1 VPLLQNEDPRGVG
14 VTAAGRRVMAV
25 AFYMGLAA
33 AVTQVILIRE
43 LLAFCRG
50 NELIIGVI
58 LSSWFLGIYLGA
70 RFNPAGEIR
79 ALERRVTL
87 SLVILPLAMAVS
99 VYGAH
104 AVQVLLPRT
113 VGTFYSFTAE
123 MALALA
129 FTAPVSFFIGF
140 FFPPLVSLASAELKE
155 RAGGAV
161 FFAESLGSFG
171 GGMLFSFLLVTI
183 ANPLA
188 IAAGLLAV
196 SLGFISRLV
205 GKKLL
210 PLAALPLVL
219 VVLSGTIEKEV
230 FTAVWNRTHTGKL
243 VRYQR
248 TKYQTVAVESTG
260 DTVSVYGDGILMY
273 TLPDRY
279 EARGVFH
286 FINALLE
293 GRRSVLLMGSG
304 PGSLLHNLLKTD
316 ISRLSYFEHDPALWD
331 AVYPFRKR
339 MYRDDAPAK
348 LRVVPQDLRHYLTDS
363 AGRFD
368 MIISLPPAPE
378 NIMLNR
384 FYTRDFYALCKKR
397 LAPGGIFVTSLH
409 GFSDYLSAD
418 RKNYI
423 ASMYRAFAAEFPRH
437 LRSSGETIY
446 LAGAAEEGV
455 LPESG
460 EALIKRYEKQ
470 MPLPGGRFE
479 GEMTDNF
486 SPSEMRDY
494 FERTQLDYFGRVMG
508 PLAKTIDENRDLLP
522 GAYWKNIVLSAFREG
537 SALHGLVR
545 GFPYLAIIV
554 AVLACVALWDI
565 GRRHGRRRLAA
576 GFVIFST
583 GLISISVM
591 LVMIVLYQNAH
602 GIVYYRISLINALFM
617 LGLTLGSFAA
627 TRRDRLRLAAV
638 LACLPVAAG
647 AILASTWAG
656 ADSLFWVLLVAFSF
670 LCGAVFP
677 ALYAAAGAEA
687 PLETASVLDAM
698 DHLGAIAGALLTVMV
713 FLPILGIRGTV
724 LLNMGIAVPALVL
737 SFSFRTK

>member
-1 VPLLQNEDPRGVG
+1 VD
-14 VTAAGRRVMAV
+14 VTAAGRRVMAI
-25 AFYMGLAA
+25 AFFMGLAA
-33 AVTQVILIRE
+33 AVSQVILVRE

-70 RFNPAGEIR
+70 RFNPAGDGQ
-79 ALERRVTL
+79 ALERRVL
-87 SLVILPLAMAVS
+87 VSLFMLPLAMAVS
-99 VYGAH
+99 VYGAR

-113 VGTFYSFTAE
+113 VGTFYSFGAE
-123 MALALA
+123 MALALL

-140 FFPPLVSLASAELKE
+140 FFPPLVSLASAEMKD

-161 FFAESLGSFG
+161 FYAESMGSFA
-171 GGMLFSFLLVTI
+171 GGMAFSFILVAI

-188 IAAGLLAV
+188 IASGLFMAA
-196 SLGFISRLV
+196 
-205 GKKLL
+205 LL
-210 PLAALPLVL
+210 LIAWRGNKQFLPLVL
-219 VVLSGTIEKEV
+219 ACLAVILVSGTIEKKI

-248 TKYQTVAVESTG
+248 TKYQIVEIESTG

-279 EARGVFH
+279 EARGIFH
-286 FINALLE
+286 FVNALLGE
-293 GRRSVLLMGSG
+293 RRTVLLMGSG
-304 PGSLLHNLLKTD
+304 PGSLLHNLLKTG
-316 ISRLSYFEHDPALWD
+316 ISRLSYFEHDPDLWD

-339 MYRDDAPAK
+339 MYRDDVPAK
-348 LRVVPQDLRHYLTDS
+348 LRVVPGDLRHYLAES
-363 AGRFD
+363 GERFD

-384 FYTRDFYALCKKR
+384 FYTRDFYALCKRR

-460 EALIKRYEKQ
+460 EALIKRYERN
-470 MPLPGGRFE
+470 MPLPAGRFE
-479 GEMTDNF
+479 REMTDNF
-486 SPSEMRDY
+486 SPSEMRAY
-494 FERTQLDYFGRVMG
+494 FERTQLDYFTAVMG
-508 PLAKTIDENRDLLP
+508 PLVKTVNENRDLQP

-537 SALHGLVR
+537 SAFHGLVR
-545 GFPYLAIIV
+545 GFPLLLVIV
-554 AVLACVALWDI
+554 AVLAGIALWDI
-565 GRRHGRRRLAA
+565 GRKHGRRRLAA
-576 GFVIFST
+576 GFMIFST
-583 GLISISVM
+583 GLVSISVM

-627 TRRDRLRLAAV
+627 TRWERLGLTAI
-638 LACLPVAAG
+638 LACLSGAAG

-656 ADSLFWVLLVAFSF
+656 ADFLFWGLLVIFSF
-670 LCGAVFP
+670 LCGMVFP
-677 ALYAAAGAEA
+677 ALFAAAGPGA
-687 PLETASVLDAM
+687 PLESASVLDAM
-698 DHLGAIAGALLTVMV
+698 DHMGAIAGAILTVMV
-713 FLPILGIRGTV
+713 FLPLLGIRGTI
-724 LLNMGIAVPALVL
+724 LLNMGIAVPALAVSCL
-737 SFSFRTK
+737 MSMRKE